1 MGLLKNDYG
10 WALLAGLSC
19 VFGFAPFRI
28 FPIPVLALAV
38 LFTLWQRAGT
48 PRIAAWLGFAFGLGL
63 FSAGIGGIYIAMH
76 VYGDM
81 PLLLALLATLLFAA
95 FWALLPALAG
105 YAQARIHVANGLR
118 ITLVMP
124 AVWALLE
131 WFRGLLVTGFPW
143 LTLGYAQSDT
153 PLAGYAPVFGVYGVS
168 LVMAISSGL
177 LAWLFGKVWSR
188 QILTSPSGRGQR
200 GRLVLA
206 LSVLLLLWIIGALL
220 RTVAWTQVYGEPFR
234 VALVQGNI
242 AQNLKFNEDALVG
255 TLETY
260 RRLVS
265 QNEARLTVLP
275 ETALPLLRHEVPPA
289 LVEQL
294 GNHARQN
301 GGDVLIGSFERD
313 HGSYYN
319 SVFTLGAADE
329 QHYRKQHLVPFG
341 EFIPLRP
348 LLGWFINGVLNIPMG
363 DLARGDAL
371 QAPLD
376 IAGQRVAVNI
386 CYEDVFGEE
395 IIRALPR
402 ATLLVNVTNDA
413 WYGNSPVAAQHN
425 QIAQLRA
432 LESGRMML
440 RATNTGVTSIIG
452 ADGKVLQQLPQHME
466 AVLLGMVQ
474 GYDGS
479 TPYARWGNAAVLLL
493 IALMLAGAW
502 SRGERV
508 VVWKL

>member
-1 MGLLKNDYG
+1 MSTSNKKYGL
-10 WALLAGLSC
+10 ALLAGLSC
-19 VFGFAPFRI
+19 VFGFAPFGI
-28 FPIPVLALAV
+28 FPIPLLALAI
-38 LFTLWQRAGT
+38 LFVLWQRATT
-48 PRIAAWLGFAFGLGL
+48 PRSAAGLGFAFGSGL
-63 FSAGIGGIYIAMH
+63 FAAGIGGIYIAMH

-105 YAQARIHVANGLR
+105 YVQARFFMKWPVAQGLR
-118 ITLVMP
+118 IMLVMP

-143 LTLGYAQSDT
+143 MTLGYSQSDT

-168 LVMAISSGL
+168 LAVAVSAGL
-177 LAWLFGKVWSR
+177 LVFAWQARRSKPG
-188 QILTSPSGRGQR
+188 T
-200 GRLVLA
+200 LA
-206 LSVLLLLWIIGALL
+206 IIALLLLWGAGALL
-220 RTVAWTQVYGEPFR
+220 RTIAWTQPHDEPFT

-260 RRLVS
+260 RRLVM

-275 ETALPLLRHEVPPA
+275 ETALPLLRHELPQT

-301 GGDVLIGSFERD
+301 GGDVLIGVFERD

-319 SVFTLGAADE
+319 SAFTLGTAQE
-329 QHYRKQHLVPFG
+329 QHYRKNHLVPFG

-348 LLGWFINGVLNIPMG
+348 MLGWFINGVLDIPMG
-363 DLARGDAL
+363 DLARGEAQ
-371 QAPLD
+371 QATLN
-376 IAGQRVAVNI
+376 IAGEHVAVNI

-395 IIRALPR
+395 IIRALPQ
-402 ATLLVNVTNDA
+402 ATLLVNITNDA
-413 WYGNSPVAAQHN
+413 WYGSSPIAAQHN

-452 ADGKVLQQLPQHME
+452 TDGKILQQLPQQVE
-466 AVLLGMVQ
+466 AVLQGKAQ
-474 GYDGS
+474 GYEGL
-479 TPYARWGNAAVLLL
+479 TPYVRWGNAAVLLL
-493 IALMLAGAW
+493 IALMLAWTWLKRLG
-502 SRGERV
+502 RIEIN
-508 VVWKL
+508 